1 MALTRMTINGYGQ
14 LELNN
19 VAFRRDGRIEA
30 QCRLNPTD
38 FADTYAEN
46 GMILA
51 VDNIRRIVKLP
62 VAGEIYP
69 LALNYSAEHLYDE
82 RAQGLRNFRLGT
94 EDFLPRLG
102 YLSRGDKFTTNTLC
116 YDGSEFDDDDAL
128 KAAVADVAN
137 TPVYGQVSA
146 LGVIQ
151 LTKTQPASGTV
162 LLVTK
167 PFTMP
172 DGQYAVQLQ
181 VM

>member
-116 YDGSEFDDDDAL
+116 YDDDEFDDDDDL
-128 KAAVADVAN
+128 KEAVADVAN
-137 TPVYGQVSA
+137 TPIYGKVSA

-151 LTKTQPASGTV
+151 LTKTQPTSGTV